1 MQEANTMA
9 SVLRHDFNVFMSV
22 KQVAE
27 YLHLNEKKVYALVN
41 EGKIPAT
48 KITGKWMFP
57 RELVDRWM
65 LDSAHGGLL
74 TDRLILGGS
83 DDPLLYRLILQFAQ
97 DTNAHALIS
106 YSPTGTRLGL
116 ELMQA
121 QRIDACCLHWGPH
134 SESGTRHPALLSQYS
149 HHHNWVLIR
158 AFRREQGL
166 MVNPRLLNMTYDPHD
181 LFDPQF
187 RWTLRQ
193 PGAGAQRFLLEIL
206 GQHGLNTSALN
217 SETTALSER
226 EAAASIVLDQ
236 ADVAPG
242 AHAIAT
248 EFGLGFIPFGWESF
262 DIALPR
268 AIWFRR
274 LFQDLLGRLK
284 SVDSQHIAD
293 NLHGYD
299 LTDTGEL
306 LWGDN

>member
-1 MQEANTMA
+1 MA
-9 SVLRHDFNVFMSV
+9 SVFKHELDVFMSV

-27 YLHLNEKKVYALVN
+27 YLHLNEKKVYSLVN

-83 DDPLLYRLILQFAQ
+83 DDPLLYRLIMQFAQ

-134 SESGTRHPALLSQYS
+134 SESATRHPALLSQYS
-149 HHHNWVLIR
+149 HHHKWVLIR

-166 MVNPRLLNMTYDPHD
+166 MVNPRILNYTHDPRD
-181 LFDPQF
+181 LFDRQF
-187 RWTLRQ
+187 RWTLHQ
-193 PGAGAQRFLLEIL
+193 SGAGAQRFLLEIL
-206 GQHGLNTSALN
+206 GQHGLNASALN
-217 SETTALSER
+217 SESMALSER

-284 SVDSQHIAD
+284 SVASQQIAD
-293 NLHGYD
+293 TLKGYD
-299 LTDTGEL
+299 LNDTGEL
-306 LWGDN
+306 LWGDD

>member
-1 MQEANTMA
+1 MA
-9 SVLRHDFNVFMSV
+9 SVFRHELDVFMSV

-27 YLHLNEKKVYALVN
+27 YLHLNEKKVYSLVN

-83 DDPLLYRLILQFAQ
+83 DDPLLYRLIMQFAQ

-121 QRIDACCLHWGPH
+121 QRIDACCLHWGPN
-134 SESGTRHPALLSQYS
+134 SESATRHPALLSQYS
-149 HHHNWVLIR
+149 HHHKWVLIR

-166 MVNPRLLNMTYDPHD
+166 MVNPRILNYTHDPRD
-181 LFDPQF
+181 LFDRQF

-193 PGAGAQRFLLEIL
+193 SGAGAQRFLLEIL
-206 GQHGLNTSALN
+206 GQHGLNASALN
-217 SETTALSER
+217 SESMALSER

-284 SVDSQHIAD
+284 SVTSQQIAD
-293 NLHGYD
+293 TLKGYD
-299 LTDTGEL
+299 LNDTGEL
-306 LWGDN
+306 LWGDD